1 MKEDT
6 ITEQRSYEKLI
17 EQKGDLDNLCS
28 LTANQLVNC
37 VNLVIQSEYFKINA
51 KNPVSRHL

>member
-28 LTANQLVNC
+28 LTAN
-37 VNLVIQSEYFKINA
+37 
-51 KNPVSRHL
+51 